1 LEREEKEIMVPF
13 KECPFCGGELIE
25 KEVEK
30 ILKGG
35 SNTATVLVKA
45 EVCSHCGERLY
56 SEQTVRRFEEIRKKL
71 ERKDTKEFEPVG
83 QSFFVK

>member
-1 LEREEKEIMVPF
+1 MLPF
-13 KECPFCGGELIE
+13 KKCPVCGGELIE

-30 ILKGG
+30 IVKGG
-35 SNTATVLVKA
+35 SNTATVHVNA

-56 SEQTVRRFEEIRKKL
+56 SEEIVRRFEEIRKKL
-71 ERKDTKEFEPVG
+71 ERKDTKEFEAVG